1 MPKATEKSNKI
12 NYPPGCKEIN
22 EDLNKDELIKR
33 LKVMVCFCLQRR
45 SNILKISKRGL
56 DLDCLEFPKS

>member
-33 LKVMVCFCLQRR
+33 LKVMHTVFVF
-45 SNILKISKRGL
+45 NIKY
-56 DLDCLEFPKS
+56 

>member
-1 MPKATEKSNKI
+1 MPKATEKSNNI

-45 SNILKISKRGL
+45 SNILKISRRGL

>member
-45 SNILKISKRGL
+45 SNILKISKRAL